1 MDNLEKEI
9 NAHAKY
15 WDCYNDAPLEY
26 NHTGKL
32 VKIAE
37 IFAINFAIWKES
49 YDNVDNLPDK
59 LLVKKYRKEYYGSV

>member
-9 NAHAKY
+9 NPHAKY